1 MSEKFKI
8 KQIIL
13 EQIYFNSEVARFL
26 GSLKSRHDKDI
37 AGKTLDFIKKY
48 LSGQYPQAVDALN
61 GKLILE
67 ETTED

>member
-37 AGKTLDFIKKY
+37 AGKTLDFIKKT
-48 LSGQYPQAVDALN
+48 YPKFAPILN

-67 ETTED
+67 GTTED

>member
-1 MSEKFKI
+1 MSGNFEI

-26 GSLKSRHDKDI
+26 DSFDSQHDRDVI
-37 AGKTLDFIKKY
+37 GATLNFIKKT
-48 LSGQYPQAVDALN
+48 YPEFTSTLN
-61 GKLILE
+61 GELILE

>member
-26 GSLKSRHDKDI
+26 GSFNSQHDKDI
-37 AGKTLDFIKKY
+37 VGATLDFIKNT
-48 LSGQYPQAVDALN
+48 YPEFAKTLN
-61 GKLILE
+61 GELILE

>member
-1 MSEKFKI
+1 MSEKFTI
-8 KQIIL
+8 KQVIL

-26 GSLKSRHDKDI
+26 GSFDSQHDKDVV
-37 AGKTLDFIKKY
+37 GVTLDFIKTT
-48 LSGQYPQAVDALN
+48 YPEFAQTLN

>member
-8 KQIIL
+8 KQVIL

-37 AGKTLDFIKKY
+37 AGKTLDFIKKT
-48 LSGQYPQAVDALN
+48 YPKFAPILN
-61 GKLILE
+61 GELILDK
-67 ETTED
+67 TTED

>member
-26 GSLKSRHDKDI
+26 GSLESQHDKDV
-37 AGKTLDFIKKY
+37 AGLTLDFIKRT
-48 LSGQYPQAVDALN
+48 YPEFTQTLN
-61 GKLILE
+61 GELVLE
-67 ETTED
+67 V

>member
-26 GSLKSRHDKDI
+26 GSFDSQHDKDI
-37 AGKTLDFIKKY
+37 VGATLDFIKTT
-48 LSGQYPQAVDALN
+48 YPEFAPTLN
-61 GKLILE
+61 GELILE

>member
-8 KQIIL
+8 KEVIL

-26 GSLKSRHDKDI
+26 GSFDSQHDKDMVG
-37 AGKTLDFIKKY
+37 ATLDFIKKT
-48 LSGQYPQAVDALN
+48 YPELAPILN
-61 GKLILE
+61 GELVLE

>member
-13 EQIYFNSEVARFL
+13 EQLYLNSEVGRFL
-26 GSLKSRHDKDI
+26 DSLESQHDKDI
-37 AGKTLDFIKKY
+37 ASKTINFIKKT
-48 LSGQYPQAVDALN
+48 YPEFAPTLT

>member
-1 MSEKFKI
+1 MSENFKI

-26 GSLKSRHDKDI
+26 DSFDSQHDKDI
-37 AGKTLDFIKKY
+37 IGATLDFIKTT
-48 LSGQYPQAVDALN
+48 YPELASILN
-61 GKLILE
+61 GELVLG

>member
-13 EQIYFNSEVARFL
+13 ERLYFNSEVARFL
-26 GSLKSRHDKDI
+26 GSFDSQHDKKI
-37 AGKTLDFIKKY
+37 VGLTLDFIKKT
-48 LSGQYPQAVDALN
+48 YPELAPALN
-61 GKLILE
+61 GELVLE

>member
-26 GSLKSRHDKDI
+26 GSFDSQHDKDV
-37 AGKTLDFIKKY
+37 AGATLDFIKTT
-48 LSGQYPQAVDALN
+48 YPEFTQALN

>member
-1 MSEKFKI
+1 MPKEGFGI

-37 AGKTLDFIKKY
+37 AGKTLDFIKKT
-48 LSGQYPQAVDALN
+48 YPEFAPILN
-61 GKLILE
+61 GELVLE